1 MRQAK
6 RKCCDSKRKFSKLTK
21 SLVRYRV
28 SSMQNPGA
36 FFEWEN
42 ETGSTLEGYLFLLM
56 SALNMAPYAIEIV
69 ELDKEFGGKSIAET
83 V

>member
-1 MRQAK
+1 
-6 RKCCDSKRKFSKLTK
+6 
-21 SLVRYRV
+21 
-28 SSMQNPGA
+28 MQNPGA